1 MKPLRVRIHSNLFV
15 PFLSMN
21 KLDVPI
27 KRICPHHTVIHT
39 SISIDIRYMNIEYI
53 HWHVTVEYV
62 LLLIHAYKNEI
73 SKRKPHTYAKLFK
86 FPDTFCSFTLLF
98 IVHSWWLFF
107 FNSKPTMFHFI
118 WNLFQFVQFSHTYT
132 LTITHKHTHI
142 HSYENT
148 NTLAHTRSQNHSD
161 ITKFKNKMKKKLWIF
176 FNLLLFNGK

>member
-73 SKRKPHTYAKLFK
+73 SKRKPHTYAKLFI
-86 FPDTFCSFTLLF
+86 PDTFCSFTLLF

-107 FNSKPTMFHFI
+107 LILSQLCFI
-118 WNLFQFVQFSHTYT
+118 LFEIYFNLFNFHTPTPLQSPINIHTFIHMKT
-132 LTITHKHTHI
+132 LI
-142 HSYENT
+142 H
-148 NTLAHTRSQNHSD
+148 
-161 ITKFKNKMKKKLWIF
+161 
-176 FNLLLFNGK
+176 